1 MNPNA
6 DHYNEPHAVVL
17 IFERPVNAKKSYA
30 YESQVLC
37 HEDYYKNLGD
47 LAKIIHYG
55 EVMNDIAVCAIIH
68 VSGAAA
74 FEQII
79 GNDPG
84 LRSGLYHIKQV
95 IPYANH

>member
-1 MNPNA
+1 
-6 DHYNEPHAVVL
+6 
-17 IFERPVNAKKSYA
+17 
-30 YESQVLC
+30 
-37 HEDYYKNLGD
+37 
-47 LAKIIHYG
+47 
-55 EVMNDIAVCAIIH
+55 MNDIAVCAIIH

-95 IPYANH
+95 IPFANH